1 MTPHSPFLPP
11 ASKGRTGG
19 KLPSKQA
26 DLEDEV
32 GAVIAKQATQG
43 DTDRASRLEDMSSG
57 QGNSDGG
64 GKGDGQGGK
73 ELGAGGPFDMS
84 AMKDML
90 SSQGDLVSA
99 WNDLSRTHSHHPG
112 LSSLHLARNALLEK
126 GPLA

>member
-1 MTPHSPFLPP
+1 
-11 ASKGRTGG
+11 
-19 KLPSKQA
+19 
-26 DLEDEV
+26 
-32 GAVIAKQATQG
+32 
-43 DTDRASRLEDMSSG
+43 MSSG

-112 LSSLHLARNALLEK
+112 LSSSLRLARNALREK
-126 GPLA
+126 IPLA